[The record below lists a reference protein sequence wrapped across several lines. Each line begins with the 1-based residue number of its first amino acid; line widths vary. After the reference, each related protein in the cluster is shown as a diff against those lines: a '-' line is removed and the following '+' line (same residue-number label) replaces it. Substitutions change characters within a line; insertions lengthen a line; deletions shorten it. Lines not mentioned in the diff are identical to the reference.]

1 MELEVWIATRASL
14 THTEN
19 EDRAV
24 AGAEVFD
31 EISGVEHRRLPLPS
45 LLAAVD
51 GLGGH
56 AGGNVASQVAAKLLA
71 AADIPT
77 DEASATS
84 LLVLADRTLQDA
96 MQSDPGL
103 QGMGA
108 TVAMT
113 SVLDGTLIAA
123 NVGDST
129 AWRYRDG
136 RLEALTVS
144 DRLGGSQI
152 AQCLG
157 ANTELAPHVKTAD
170 LRPGERLLLASD
182 GLTDVVPE
190 TLLEQLLAGPAED
203 VVPHLLDRVEQ
214 ARVPDDVTIVLA
226 ELQPDGG
233 PG

>member
-24 AGAEVFD
+24 AGDEVFV
-31 EISGVEHRRLPLPS
+31 EVSGIEHRRLPLPS

-56 AGGNVASQVAAKLLA
+56 VGGNVASQVAAKLFA
-71 AADIPT
+71 AADAPT
-77 DEASATS
+77 DEGAAAS
-84 LLVLADRTLQDA
+84 LLQLADRTLHDA
-96 MQSDPGL
+96 MQSDPEL
-103 QGMGA
+103 RGMGA

-113 SVLDGTLIAA
+113 SVTEGTLIAA
-123 NVGDST
+123 NAGDST
-129 AWRYRDG
+129 AWRFRDG
-136 RLEALTVS
+136 RLEQLTVS
-144 DRLGGSQI
+144 DRIGGSQI

-157 ANTELAPHVKTAD
+157 ATHDLAPHVQTAD

-203 VVPHLLDRVEQ
+203 AVEQ
-214 ARVPDDVTIVLA
+214 LLERVIEARVPDDVTIVLA
-226 ELQPDGG
+226 ELQPEER
-233 PG
+233 

>member
-1 MELEVWIATRASL
+1 MELDVWIATRASL

-24 AGAEVFD
+24 AGDEVFVD
-31 EISGVEHRRLPLPS
+31 ISGVEHRRLQLPS

-56 AGGNVASQVAAKLLA
+56 AGGNVASQVAAKLFA
-71 AADIPT
+71 AADAPT
-77 DEASATS
+77 DEGAATS
-84 LLVLADRTLQDA
+84 LLQLADRTLHDA
-96 MQSDPGL
+96 MQSDPHL
-103 QGMGA
+103 HGMGA

-123 NVGDST
+123 NAGDST

-136 RLEALTVS
+136 RLEPLTVS
-144 DRLGGSQI
+144 DRLVGSQI
-152 AQCLG
+152 SQCLG
-157 ANTELAPHVKTAD
+157 ASHDLAPHVRTSD

-190 TLLEQLLAGPAED
+190 TVLEQLLAGSAED
-203 VVPHLLDRVEQ
+203 AITQLLERVEQ

-226 ELQPDGG
+226 ELVAASD
-233 PG
+233 